1 MTPATVFQVG
11 REDLS
16 MGSLHNPAGKSRSR
30 AIGGLDASPVHDH
43 GDSISLSETNYF
55 YSRNKS
61 FLDQKQMKKREP
73 IILLP
78 ELFKSDDRVRILR
91 YVSERKSVTVQ
102 STAEATGVSKPVV
115 SRYLNALREQ
125 GLCDRTRRKIS
136 WVQSPRGSAVKRFL
150 NIVLLDEHLPS
161 PEWAKGIG
169 IYGSWAR
176 GTNTRE
182 SDLDL
187 WILVDTYS
195 RDLEFQVAGFQH
207 ELAHVLGYEVH
218 TLILTREKVSELS
231 RKDAPFYEEFR
242 RDSVVIRGEGIDKA

>member
-1 MTPATVFQVG
+1 
-11 REDLS
+11 
-16 MGSLHNPAGKSRSR
+16 
-30 AIGGLDASPVHDH
+30 
-43 GDSISLSETNYF
+43 
-55 YSRNKS
+55 
-61 FLDQKQMKKREP
+61 MKKREP

-218 TLILTREKVSELS
+218 TLILTREKVRDLS

-242 RDSVVIRGEGIDKA
+242 RDYVVIRGEGIDKA

>member
-1 MTPATVFQVG
+1 
-11 REDLS
+11 
-16 MGSLHNPAGKSRSR
+16 
-30 AIGGLDASPVHDH
+30 
-43 GDSISLSETNYF
+43 
-55 YSRNKS
+55 
-61 FLDQKQMKKREP
+61 
-73 IILLP
+73 
-78 ELFKSDDRVRILR
+78 
-91 YVSERKSVTVQ
+91 
-102 STAEATGVSKPVV
+102 
-115 SRYLNALREQ
+115 
-125 GLCDRTRRKIS
+125 
-136 WVQSPRGSAVKRFL
+136 
-150 NIVLLDEHLPS
+150 VLLDEHLPS

-218 TLILTREKVSELS
+218 TLILTKEKVRDLS

-242 RDSVVIRGEGIDKA
+242 RDYVVIRGEGIDKA

>member
-1 MTPATVFQVG
+1 MTLVIVF
-11 REDLS
+11 
-16 MGSLHNPAGKSRSR
+16 H
-30 AIGGLDASPVHDH
+30 
-43 GDSISLSETNYF
+43 F
-55 YSRNKS
+55 
-61 FLDQKQMKKREP
+61 QKQMKKREP

-125 GLCDRTRRKIS
+125 GLCERTGRKIS

-176 GTNTRE
+176 GTNTME

-207 ELAHVLGYEVH
+207 ELAQALGYEVH
-218 TLILTREKVSELS
+218 SLILTREKLRDLS
-231 RKDAPFYEEFR
+231 RKDAPFHEEFI
-242 RDSVVIRGEGIDKA
+242 RDYVVIRGEGIDKA